1 MRFYL
6 PSKSQNMK
14 KKKQIKK
21 LTDLIGK
28 GIDIQEN
35 KKSEKLKEKN
45 FFFDLISELCQM
57 EAKSQ
62 IISSSGINVMEYEEG
77 YLKIIN
83 ALLEKHF
90 GEAKT
95 QIIMWW
101 VFESIN
107 PEGKVSALVDE
118 NNKEYI
124 INTPDEL
131 YKFLKKYDEKQK

>member
-6 PSKSQNMK
+6 PSKSQNMR

-28 GIDIQEN
+28 GINIQEN
-35 KKSEKLKEKN
+35 KKSTKLKEKQ
-45 FFFDLISELCQM
+45 FFIDLLAELCQM

-62 IISSSGINVMEYEEG
+62 ILSSTGINTMEYEEG

-83 ALLEKHF
+83 VLLEKYF

-107 PEGKVSALVDE
+107 PEGEVSALVDE
-118 NNKEYI
+118 NKKEHI

>member
-1 MRFYL
+1 
-6 PSKSQNMK
+6 MK

-21 LTDLIGK
+21 LADLIGK

-35 KKSEKLKEKN
+35 KKTEKLKEKN
-45 FFFDLISELCQM
+45 FFFDIITELCQM

-77 YLKIIN
+77 YLKVIN
-83 ALLEKHF
+83 ALLKKYF
-90 GEAKT
+90 GEAKA

-107 PEGKVSALVDE
+107 PEGEVSALVDE
-118 NNKEYI
+118 NKKEHI
-124 INTPDEL
+124 LNTPEEL
-131 YKFLKKYDEKQK
+131 YKFLKRYDEK

>member
-6 PSKSQNMK
+6 PSKSQNMR

-28 GIDIQEN
+28 GINIQEN
-35 KKSEKLKEKN
+35 KKSTKLKEKN
-45 FFFDLISELCQM
+45 FFFDIITELCQM

-77 YLKIIN
+77 YLKVIN
-83 ALLEKHF
+83 VLLKKHF
-90 GEAKT
+90 GEAKA

-107 PEGKVSALVDE
+107 PEGEVSALVDE
-118 NNKEYI
+118 NKKEHI
-124 INTPDEL
+124 LNTPEEL
-131 YKFLKKYDEKQK
+131 YKFLKRYDEK

>member
-6 PSKSQNMK
+6 PSKLQNMK

-21 LTDLIGK
+21 LADLIGK

-35 KKSEKLKEKN
+35 KKTEKLKEKN
-45 FFFDLISELCQM
+45 FFFDIITELCQM

-77 YLKIIN
+77 YLKVIN
-83 ALLEKHF
+83 ALLKKHF

-107 PEGKVSALVDE
+107 PEGEVSALVDE
-118 NNKEYI
+118 NKKEHI
-124 INTPDEL
+124 LNTPEEL
-131 YKFLKKYDEKQK
+131 YKFLKRYDEK

>member
-6 PSKSQNMK
+6 PLKLQNMK

-28 GIDIQEN
+28 GINIQEN
-35 KKSEKLKEKN
+35 KKSTKLKEEQ
-45 FFFDLISELCQM
+45 FFFDLIADLCQM

-62 IISSSGINVMEYEEG
+62 VISTSGVNIMEYEEG

-83 ALLEKHF
+83 ALLEKYF

-107 PEGKVSALVDE
+107 HEGEVSALVDE
-118 NNKEYI
+118 NKKEHI
-124 INTPDEL
+124 IKTADEL
-131 YKFLKKYDEKQK
+131 YKFLKKYDEK

>member
-6 PSKSQNMK
+6 PSKLQNMK

-21 LTDLIGK
+21 LADLIGK

-35 KKSEKLKEKN
+35 KKTEKLKEKN
-45 FFFDLISELCQM
+45 FFFDIITELCQM

-77 YLKIIN
+77 YLKVIN
-83 ALLEKHF
+83 ALLKKYF
-90 GEAKT
+90 GEAKA

-107 PEGKVSALVDE
+107 PEGEVSALVDE
-118 NNKEYI
+118 NKKEHI
-124 INTPDEL
+124 LNTPEEL
-131 YKFLKKYDEKQK
+131 YKFLKRYDEK

>member
-6 PSKSQNMK
+6 PSKSQNME

-28 GIDIQEN
+28 GINIQEN
-35 KKSEKLKEKN
+35 NKSTKLKEKH
-45 FFFDLISELCQM
+45 FFFDIITELCQL

-62 IISSSGINVMEYEEG
+62 MISSAGVNVMEYEDG
-77 YLKIIN
+77 FLKVIN
-83 ALLEKHF
+83 LLLEKYF
-90 GEAKT
+90 GEAKA

-107 PEGKVSALVDE
+107 PEGNVSALVDE
-118 NNKEYI
+118 NKKEHI
-124 INTPDEL
+124 INTPQEL
-131 YKFLKKYDEKQK
+131 YKFLKRYDGK

>member
-6 PSKSQNMK
+6 PLKSQNMK

-28 GIDIQEN
+28 GINIQEN
-35 KKSEKLKEKN
+35 QKSTKLKEKQ
-45 FFFDLISELCQM
+45 FFLDLLSELCQM

-62 IISSSGINVMEYEEG
+62 IISSSGINVMGYEEG

-83 ALLEKHF
+83 ALLEKYF

-107 PEGKVSALVDE
+107 PEGEVSALVDE
-118 NNKEYI
+118 NKKEHI
-124 INTPDEL
+124 INTPQEL
-131 YKFLKKYDEKQK
+131 YKFLKKYDEK

>member
-28 GIDIQEN
+28 GINIQEN
-35 KKSEKLKEKN
+35 HKSTKLKEKH
-45 FFFDLISELCQM
+45 FFFDIITELCQL

-62 IISSSGINVMEYEEG
+62 IISSAGVNVMEYEDG
-77 YLKIIN
+77 FLKVIN
-83 ALLEKHF
+83 LLLEKYF
-90 GEAKT
+90 GEAKS

-107 PEGKVSALVDE
+107 PEGEVSALVDE
-118 NNKEYI
+118 NKKEHI
-124 INTPDEL
+124 INTP
-131 YKFLKKYDEKQK
+131 KFLKRYDGK

>member
-6 PSKSQNMK
+6 PSKLQNMK

-28 GIDIQEN
+28 GISIQEN
-35 KKSEKLKEKN
+35 HKSTKLKEKH
-45 FFFDLISELCQM
+45 FFFDIITELCQL

-62 IISSSGINVMEYEEG
+62 IISSAGVNVMEYEDG
-77 YLKIIN
+77 FLKVIN
-83 ALLEKHF
+83 LLLEKYF
-90 GEAKT
+90 GEAKS

-107 PEGKVSALVDE
+107 PEGEVSALVDE
-118 NNKEYI
+118 NKKEHI
-124 INTPDEL
+124 INTPQEL
-131 YKFLKKYDEKQK
+131 YKFLKRYDGK

>member
-6 PSKSQNMK
+6 PLKSQNMK
-14 KKKQIKK
+14 KKKQLKK

-28 GIDIQEN
+28 GINIQEN
-35 KKSEKLKEKN
+35 QKSTKLKEKH
-45 FFFDLISELCQM
+45 FFFDIITELCQL

-62 IISSSGINVMEYEEG
+62 IISSAGVNVMEYEEG
-77 YLKIIN
+77 FLKVIN
-83 ALLEKHF
+83 LLLEKYF

-107 PEGKVSALVDE
+107 PEGEVSALVDE
-118 NNKEYI
+118 NKKEHI
-124 INTPDEL
+124 INTPQEL
-131 YKFLKKYDEKQK
+131 YKFLKRYDGK

>member
-6 PSKSQNMK
+6 PLKSQNMK

-28 GIDIQEN
+28 GINIQEN
-35 KKSEKLKEKN
+35 KKSEKLKEKQ
-45 FFFDLISELCQM
+45 FFFDIISELCQM

-62 IISSSGINVMEYEEG
+62 IMSSSGINVLEFEDG
-77 YLKIIN
+77 YLKVIN

-107 PEGKVSALVDE
+107 PEGEVSALVDE
-118 NNKEYI
+118 NKKEHI
-124 INTPDEL
+124 INTPQEL
-131 YKFLKKYDEKQK
+131 YKFLKKYDGK

>member
-6 PSKSQNMK
+6 PSKSQSMK

-28 GIDIQEN
+28 GINIQEN
-35 KKSEKLKEKN
+35 KKSTKLKEKQ
-45 FFFDLISELCQM
+45 FFIDLLAELCQM

-62 IISSSGINVMEYEEG
+62 ILSSTCINTMEYEEG

-83 ALLEKHF
+83 VLLEKYF

-107 PEGKVSALVDE
+107 PEGEVSALVDE
-118 NNKEYI
+118 NKKEHI
-124 INTPDEL
+124 INTPQEL

>member
-28 GIDIQEN
+28 GINIQEN
-35 KKSEKLKEKN
+35 KKSTKLKEKN
-45 FFFDLISELCQM
+45 FFFDIITELCQM

-77 YLKIIN
+77 YLKVIN
-83 ALLEKHF
+83 ALLKKHF

-107 PEGKVSALVDE
+107 PEGEVSALVDE
-118 NNKEYI
+118 NKKEHI
-124 INTPDEL
+124 LNTPEEL
-131 YKFLKKYDEKQK
+131 YKFLKRYDEK

>member
-6 PSKSQNMK
+6 PSKLQNMK

-21 LTDLIGK
+21 LADLIGK

-45 FFFDLISELCQM
+45 FFFDIITELCQM

-77 YLKIIN
+77 YLKVIN
-83 ALLEKHF
+83 ALLKKYF
-90 GEAKT
+90 GEAKA

-107 PEGKVSALVDE
+107 PEGEVSALVDE
-118 NNKEYI
+118 NKKEHI
-124 INTPDEL
+124 LNTPEEL
-131 YKFLKKYDEKQK
+131 YKFLKRYDEK

>member
-1 MRFYL
+1 
-6 PSKSQNMK
+6 MK

-21 LTDLIGK
+21 LTDLIGI
-28 GIDIQEN
+28 GINIQEN
-35 KKSEKLKEKN
+35 KKSTKLKEEQ
-45 FFFDLISELCQM
+45 FFFDLIADLCQM

-62 IISSSGINVMEYEEG
+62 IISTSGINVLEYEEG

-107 PEGKVSALVDE
+107 HEGEVSALVDE
-118 NNKEYI
+118 NKKEHI
-124 INTPDEL
+124 INTPQEL
-131 YKFLKKYDEKQK
+131 YKFLKKYDGK

>member
-6 PSKSQNMK
+6 PLKSQNMK

-28 GIDIQEN
+28 GINIQEN
-35 KKSEKLKEKN
+35 KKSEKLKEKQ
-45 FFFDLISELCQM
+45 FFFDIISELCQM

-62 IISSSGINVMEYEEG
+62 IMSSSGINVMEYEEG
-77 YLKIIN
+77 YLKVIN
-83 ALLEKHF
+83 ALLKKHF

-107 PEGKVSALVDE
+107 PEGEVSALVDE
-118 NNKEYI
+118 NKKEHI
-124 INTPDEL
+124 INTPQEL
-131 YKFLKKYDEKQK
+131 YKFLKKYDGK

>member
-6 PSKSQNMK
+6 PSKSQNMR

-35 KKSEKLKEKN
+35 KTSTKLKEEQ
-45 FFFDLISELCQM
+45 FFFDLLSELCQM

-83 ALLEKHF
+83 VLLEKYF

-107 PEGKVSALVDE
+107 PEGEVSALVDE
-118 NNKEYI
+118 NKKEHI
-124 INTPDEL
+124 INTPQEL
-131 YKFLKKYDEKQK
+131 YKFLKRYDGK

>member
-6 PSKSQNMK
+6 PLKSQNMK

-28 GIDIQEN
+28 GINIQEN
-35 KKSEKLKEKN
+35 QKSTKLKEKQ
-45 FFFDLISELCQM
+45 FFIDLLAELCQM

-62 IISSSGINVMEYEEG
+62 IMSSSGINVMEYEEG
-77 YLKIIN
+77 YLKVIN
-83 ALLEKHF
+83 ALLKKHF

-107 PEGKVSALVDE
+107 PEGEVSALVDE
-118 NNKEYI
+118 NKKEHI
-124 INTPDEL
+124 INTPQEL
-131 YKFLKKYDEKQK
+131 YKFLKKYDEK

>member
-1 MRFYL
+1 
-6 PSKSQNMK
+6 MK

-62 IISSSGINVMEYEEG
+62 IISTSGINVMEYEEG

-107 PEGKVSALVDE
+107 PEGKISALVDE

-131 YKFLKKYDEKQK
+131 YKFLKKYDEK

>member
-6 PSKSQNMK
+6 PLKSQNMK

-28 GIDIQEN
+28 GINIQEN
-35 KKSEKLKEKN
+35 QKSTKLKEKQ
-45 FFFDLISELCQM
+45 FFIDLLAELCQM

-62 IISSSGINVMEYEEG
+62 ILSSTGINTMEYEEG

-83 ALLEKHF
+83 ALLEKYF

-107 PEGKVSALVDE
+107 PEGEVSALVDE
-118 NNKEYI
+118 NKKEHI
-124 INTPDEL
+124 INTPQEL
-131 YKFLKKYDEKQK
+131 YKFLKKYDEK